1 MYADILMQDIIDWQV
16 RNANAKYILL
26 IIARYTDLD
35 GYCYPSIPTI
45 SEKSGLS
52 RSTTI
57 RSINWCVDNGYLIR
71 CSGRTGIA
79 SSYQFTNLME
89 DSMTDES
96 GGSVTQTP
104 QVISN
109 VIDISSNSNTTW
121 GVTQT
126 LPFDAFWSVY
136 PRKVAKGHA
145 RKAFAKACKLADPSE
160 IVGAA
165 GKFAYAM
172 QDTEKQYVPHPTT
185 WLNGERWDD
194 DLDDVAPQS
203 KSNTDFLNDILSNM
217 TVNKLAIEGK

>member
-1 MYADILMQDIIDWQV
+1 
-16 RNANAKYILL
+16 
-26 IIARYTDLD
+26 
-35 GYCYPSIPTI
+35 
-45 SEKSGLS
+45 
-52 RSTTI
+52 
-57 RSINWCVDNGYLIR
+57 
-71 CSGRTGIA
+71 
-79 SSYQFTNLME
+79 ME

-96 GGSVTQTP
+96 GGS
-104 QVISN
+104 
-109 VIDISSNSNTTW
+109 
-121 GVTQT
+121 VTQT

>member
-1 MYADILMQDIIDWQV
+1 MYADILLRDIVDWQV
-16 RNANAKYILL
+16 SNPNSKYILL
-26 IIARYTDLD
+26 ILARYTDLE
-35 GYCYPSIPTI
+35 GRCYPSIPTI
-45 SEKSGLS
+45 AAKSGLS

-71 CSGRTGIA
+71 CSGRTGVA

-89 DSMTDES
+89 NNMTDENE
-96 GGSVTQTP
+96 GSVTQTP

-109 VIDISSNSNTTW
+109 VIDISSNNNTTW
-121 GVTQT
+121 SVTQT
-126 LPFDAFWSVY
+126 PPFDAFWSVY

-145 RKAFAKACKLADPSE
+145 RKAFEKACKLADVTE
-160 IVGAA
+160 IVIAA

-194 DLDDVAPQS
+194 DFDDVAPQS
-203 KSNTDFLNDILSNM
+203 KSNTDFLNDILSDM
-217 TVNKLAIEGK
+217 TVNNLAIEGS

>member
-1 MYADILMQDIIDWQV
+1 MYADILLRDVIDWQV
-16 RNANAKYILL
+16 NNPNAKYILIVL
-26 IIARYTDLD
+26 ARYTDLN
-35 GYCYPSIPTI
+35 GECFPSIPTLV
-45 SEKSGLS
+45 KTTGLS
-52 RSTTI
+52 RSTVI
-57 RSINWCVDNGYLIR
+57 RAINWCIDNDYLTR
-71 CSGRTGIA
+71 RSGRTGVA
-79 SSYQFTNLME
+79 SVYRFKHLME
-89 DSMTDES
+89 DDMKDTR
-96 GGSVTQTP
+96 VTQTP